1 MSEERFNEAKG
12 DLALSQQ
19 LLDKVRM
26 PQQDAS
32 PEEVRTDV

>member
-1 MSEERFNEAKG
+1 MNEEKFKEAKG

-26 PQQDAS
+26 PQEVEQE
-32 PEEVRTDV
+32 PEM